1 MSDSKFASDEVIAG
15 KWKGHLAMMFANM
28 MWGLMAPV
36 SKSVM
41 LTGCVT
47 PLSLSSIRITGGAVL
62 FWLLSFILPQSVVK
76 KEKIEKRDLLKIFFA
91 SLLIISVNQA
101 LFIIGI
107 GYTNP
112 IDASVMSTLTP
123 IFTMIFAALFIHER
137 ITPLKTLGVIL
148 GTSGALMLIL
158 YGAQPDTTA
167 VNPVLGSSL
176 CLIAQ
181 VCAALYYVLFK
192 DIIKKY
198 SPYTLM
204 KWLFL
209 FSVITYIPFTVPE
222 LMKLDISIFTP
233 VTVADIAFIIIFP
246 TFISYLLIPFSQKL
260 LKPTVVSMYNY
271 LQPVTSAL
279 LATVLGLAAFGAVKA
294 GATALIFLG
303 VWVVTQSRNT
313 QSWKPVLRFLRIK

>member
-1 MSDSKFASDEVIAG
+1 MPDKEFASDDIVAG
-15 KWKGHLAMMFANM
+15 RWKGHIAMLFANM
-28 MWGLMAPV
+28 MWGLMSPV

-47 PLSLSSIRITGGAVL
+47 PFSLSSIRITGGAVL
-62 FWLLSFILPQSVVK
+62 FWLFSFLLPQSVIK
-76 KEKIEKRDLLKIFFA
+76 KEKIEKRDLLKMFCA
-91 SLLIISVNQA
+91 SVLIISFNQS

-107 GYTNP
+107 GFTNP

-123 IFTMIFAALFIHER
+123 IFTMVFAALFIRER
-137 ITPLKTLGVIL
+137 ITPLKTLGVLL

-158 YGAQPDTTA
+158 YGVHSDGTA
-167 VNPVLGSSL
+167 VNPVFGNSL
-176 CLIAQ
+176 CLLAQ
-181 VCAALYYVLFK
+181 ICAALYFVLFK
-192 DIIKKY
+192 DIIQKY

-209 FSVITYIPFTVPE
+209 FSVITYIPFTIPE
-222 LMKLDISIFTP
+222 LMQVDISLFTS
-233 VTVADIAFIIIFP
+233 VVFMDIAFIIIFP

-271 LQPVTSAL
+271 IQPVTSAL
-279 LATVLGLAAFGAVKA
+279 LATILGIAVFGIVKTA
-294 GATALIFLG
+294 ATALIFFG

-313 QSWKPVLRFLRIK
+313 QSWSSVLRFLKIK

>member
-1 MSDSKFASDEVIAG
+1 MERACGNVVCQY
-15 KWKGHLAMMFANM
+15 AM
-28 MWGLMAPV
+28 GLMSPV

-47 PLSLSSIRITGGAVL
+47 PLSLSAIRITGGAVL
-62 FWLLSFILPQSVVK
+62 FWLFSLILPESVIK
-76 KEKIEKRDLLKIFFA
+76 KEKIEKRDFIKIFFA
-91 SLLIISVNQA
+91 SVLIISFNQA

-107 GYTNP
+107 GFTNP
-112 IDASVMSTLTP
+112 VDASVMSTLTP
-123 IFTMIFAALFIHER
+123 IFTMVFAALFISEK

-148 GTSGALMLIL
+148 GTSGALMLTL
-158 YGAQPDTTA
+158 YGVQPGRTA
-167 VNPVLGSSL
+167 INPVLGNSL

-181 VCAALYYVLFK
+181 ICAALYFVLFK

-209 FSVITYIPFTVPE
+209 FSVVTYIPFTIPD
-222 LMKLDISIFTP
+222 LLKSDISEFT
-233 VTVADIAFIIIFP
+233 TVVYAEIAFIIVFP
-246 TFISYLLIPFSQKL
+246 TFISYMLIPFSQKL

-279 LATVLGLAAFGAVKA
+279 LATVLGIAAFGPVKA
-294 GATALIFLG
+294 LSTALIFIG

-313 QSWKPVLRFLRIK
+313 QSWNPLLKFLKIK